1 MMVRQQEGGRKA
13 RAKEMVST
21 IEEDLCVTPAFST
34 TTPSLVRGIAGGG
47 LLFAKGNDDGR
58 RQETTTRLLR
68 RR

>member
-21 IEEDLCVTPAFST
+21 IEEDLCVTPAFL
-34 TTPSLVRGIAGGG
+34 TTPSLVRGIAGG
-47 LLFAKGNDDGR
+47 LLFAKGNNDGR
-58 RQETTTRLLR
+58 RQETTRLLR

>member
-21 IEEDLCVTPAFST
+21 IEEDLCVIPAFST
-34 TTPSLVRGIAGGG
+34 TTPSLVRGIAGG
-47 LLFAKGNDDGR
+47 LLFAKGNNDGR
-58 RQETTTRLLR
+58 RQETTRLLR

>member
-21 IEEDLCVTPAFST
+21 IEEDLCVIPAFS
-34 TTPSLVRGIAGGG
+34 TTPSLVRGIAGG
-47 LLFAKGNDDGR
+47 LLFAKGNNDGR
-58 RQETTTRLLR
+58 RQETTRLLR

>member
-21 IEEDLCVTPAFST
+21 IEEDLCVTPAFL